1 MGFLDK
7 IIALFAKEKKPAEPV
22 PAPVPE
28 EKPARLTKAC
38 KNCGKTFTVD
48 PAWEHIPNY
57 CRDCRRKFAQEK
69 EEKQRAGGPRKI
81 RRKCK
86 ACGNFFSF
94 PNTLEHYPSYCPNCR
109 KAHQAAMKDKYRNRK
124 NAKA

>member
-7 IIALFAKEKKPAEPV
+7 IRSLFAKGKKPAETV
-22 PAPVPE
+22 SAPVPD
-28 EKPARLTKAC
+28 EKPARQVKTC
-38 KNCGKTFTVD
+38 KNCGKTFSID
-48 PAWEHIPNY
+48 PSWEHIPNY

-69 EEKQRAGGPRKI
+69 EEKQRAGAPRRI

-94 PNTLEHYPSYCPNCR
+94 PSTLEHYPSYCSNCR
-109 KAHQAAMKDKYRNRK
+109 KAHQAAMKEKYRNRK
-124 NAKA
+124 NGKD